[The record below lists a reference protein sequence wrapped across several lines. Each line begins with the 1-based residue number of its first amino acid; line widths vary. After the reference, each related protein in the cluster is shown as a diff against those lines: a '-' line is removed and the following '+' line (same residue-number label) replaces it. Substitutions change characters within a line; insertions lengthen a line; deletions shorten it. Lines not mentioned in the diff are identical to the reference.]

1 MKEMKRILTAL
12 LVTFCNAQKWPDNR
26 MHQGAI
32 CGDRFIN
39 VGGPPQVVKSPYYPG
54 TFGSQVQCVW
64 KIETD
69 PGSRIKLVF
78 TDFIL
83 QLSEGCQI
91 SYLEVAE
98 DFENSKL
105 CGKVPTTLITRGN
118 KLTMT
123 LHADMASQKVNQR
136 FKVTLSKTYDRP
148 FIPRGAIDMVAGQK
162 ANENIINT
170 YTVKAKNHTPPRA
183 VASRPVIAQKP
194 PMMLGKG
201 KPMAESFGK
210 RPMRI
215 ESDYSNHAGPN
226 HAGPNQASHE
236 DWIYE
241 VVEEEEE
248 MTFWDSKLVILFYL
262 VIVALV
268 IGVFL
273 VLLKKLKKADE
284 DDGIADVQT

>member
-1 MKEMKRILTAL
+1 
-12 LVTFCNAQKWPDNR
+12 
-26 MHQGAI
+26 
-32 CGDRFIN
+32 
-39 VGGPPQVVKSPYYPG
+39 
-54 TFGSQVQCVW
+54 
-64 KIETD
+64 
-69 PGSRIKLVF
+69 
-78 TDFIL
+78 
-83 QLSEGCQI
+83 
-91 SYLEVAE
+91 
-98 DFENSKL
+98 
-105 CGKVPTTLITRGN
+105 
-118 KLTMT
+118 
-123 LHADMASQKVNQR
+123 
-136 FKVTLSKTYDRP
+136 
-148 FIPRGAIDMVAGQK
+148 
-162 ANENIINT
+162 
-170 YTVKAKNHTPPRA
+170 
-183 VASRPVIAQKP
+183 
-194 PMMLGKG
+194 MMLGKG

-215 ESDYSNHAGPN
+215 ETDYSN